1 MLSLMTACL
10 RKPRN
15 LLSNMPFFV
24 IPPPPVEIPRTTLE
38 YIQSESNALDVS
50 PVLRNLKLDE
60 DFFESVYLKDK
71 FSNLNKAW
79 SSNTKLQSSVVN
91 IIDDVNFKRIIEM
104 GEKAIPLIIDEIDK
118 NPSSLVWALNIIT
131 NTTLSSTQRLTVSEA
146 CRRWVRI
153 WKEKNA
159 AQSLF

>member
-1 MLSLMTACL
+1 
-10 RKPRN
+10 
-15 LLSNMPFFV
+15 
-24 IPPPPVEIPRTTLE
+24 
-38 YIQSESNALDVS
+38 
-50 PVLRNLKLDE
+50 
-60 DFFESVYLKDK
+60 
-71 FSNLNKAW
+71 LNKAW